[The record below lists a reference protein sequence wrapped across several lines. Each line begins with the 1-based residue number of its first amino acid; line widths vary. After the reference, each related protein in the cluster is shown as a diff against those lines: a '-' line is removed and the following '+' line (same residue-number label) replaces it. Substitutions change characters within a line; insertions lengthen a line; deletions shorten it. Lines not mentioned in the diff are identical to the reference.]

1 MEQLTDK
8 MKVLLASTFAFY
20 LKTQFFHWNV
30 TGPNFPQDHEF
41 FGNLYEEIQ
50 GSIDLTAEEI
60 RALGSFVPGSLQR
73 FIVLSI
79 IDEQETI
86 PTAAAMYTILRNDN
100 DIIIALLNECRNLA
114 DEVGAN
120 GLVNYL
126 EDRLDTHAKHGWML
140 RAYTAGMP

>member
-1 MEQLTDK
+1 MEQVIEK

-30 TGPNFPQDHEF
+30 TGPTFHQDHQF

-73 FIVLSI
+73 YMELSMI
-79 IDEQETI
+79 GEQSNI
-86 PTAAAMYTILRNDN
+86 PTASVMYTTLLNDN
-100 DIIIALLNECRNLA
+100 DIIIALLNECRSLA
-114 DEVGAN
+114 DQVGAN

-140 RAYTAGMP
+140 RAYTTGIA